1 MLALAQAS
9 KTNQALGC
17 FLKPSSS
24 HMQGVHQAHCEEAIY
39 PISKRHTKNS
49 IACQCERYQKAGK
62 ICEAGFSSWQRRKMK
77 LVISCT
83 GFGLSCSGGGG
94 IWCCTKEELLSGA
107 ARERRRC
114 SCTKDY
120 VVMQQQY
127 RQEGELLLEQ
137 QVGTVKGRIQLLTSP
152 FPKGLLSSKWTI

>member
-1 MLALAQAS
+1 MPALAQANKPS
-9 KTNQALGC
+9 QVLGC
-17 FLKPSSS
+17 FLKPSTS
-24 HMQGVHQAHCEEAIY
+24 HMQGVHQTHCEEAIY
-39 PISKRHTKNS
+39 AINKRDTRKS
-49 IACQCERYQKAGK
+49 IACQCERYWKAGK
-62 ICEAGFSSWQRRKMK
+62 ICEAGFSSWQTRKIK
-77 LVISCT
+77 LVISWT

-114 SCTKDY
+114 SCTKVC

-137 QVGTVKGRIQLLTSP
+137 QVGTAKGGIQLLTWP
-152 FPKGLLSSKWTI
+152 FPKGLLSSKWTM